1 MARTRRQRWS
11 RRPRFVLAVLVLLS
25 VSLITLDVRGGGKGA
40 IDHAKTWA
48 SDIFDPVR
56 AGVDEATRPV
66 AGFFAGAFEA
76 RSIQADNSSLRSQ
89 LGSIQEQLEQ
99 EADLK
104 RRITALQNLY
114 DLQFA
119 NGIPEVV
126 ADVVDLGTSDFS
138 ETIDIDKGT
147 SSGIDD
153 GMPVVSGDGL
163 IGFILQANDD
173 SSTVQLLTD
182 PSSSVGVKYG
192 AAGADAVVGGQG
204 SGRPLSV
211 DYVQPGSP
219 VKKGEQLLTSGLAN
233 GAFPEGIPVATVSS
247 FSNAT
252 GTVQQNVT
260 ATPVANMADPEYV
273 AVLQWEPQP

>member
-1 MARTRRQRWS
+1 
-11 RRPRFVLAVLVLLS
+11 
-25 VSLITLDVRGGGKGA
+25 
-40 IDHAKTWA
+40 
-48 SDIFDPVR
+48 
-56 AGVDEATRPV
+56 
-66 AGFFAGAFEA
+66 
-76 RSIQADNSSLRSQ
+76 
-89 LGSIQEQLEQ
+89 
-99 EADLK
+99 
-104 RRITALQNLY
+104 
-114 DLQFA
+114 
-119 NGIPEVV
+119 VV

-163 IGFILQANDD
+163 IGFILQANDG

-219 VKKGEQLLTSGLAN
+219 VKKGELLLTSGLSD
-233 GAFPEGIPVATVSS
+233 GSFPEGIPVATVSS

-260 ATPVANMADPEYV
+260 ATPVASMADPEYV

>member
-40 IDHAKTWA
+40 IDHAKAWA

-76 RSIQADNSSLRSQ
+76 GSIQADNSTLRSQ
-89 LGSIQEQLEQ
+89 IGSIEEQLEQ

-104 RRITALQNLY
+104 RRITELQNLY

-126 ADVVDLGTSDFS
+126 ADVVDLGTSNFS
-138 ETIDIDKGT
+138 ETIDLDKGT
-147 SSGIDD
+147 SSGIDV

-163 IGFILQANDD
+163 IGFIIQANDD
-173 SSTVQLLTD
+173 GSTIQLLSD
-182 PSSSVGVKYG
+182 PSSSVGVTYG
-192 AAGADAVVGGQG
+192 SAGATAVVGGQG
-204 SGRPLSV
+204 PGRPLSV
-211 DYVQPGSP
+211 DYVQPRSP
-219 VKKGEQLLTSGLAN
+219 VKKGELLSTSGLSN
-233 GAFPEGIPVATVSS
+233 GAFPPGIPVATVSS
-247 FSNAT
+247 FQNAT
-252 GTVQQNVT
+252 GTGQQSIT
-260 ATPVANMADPEYV
+260 ATPVASTADPVYV